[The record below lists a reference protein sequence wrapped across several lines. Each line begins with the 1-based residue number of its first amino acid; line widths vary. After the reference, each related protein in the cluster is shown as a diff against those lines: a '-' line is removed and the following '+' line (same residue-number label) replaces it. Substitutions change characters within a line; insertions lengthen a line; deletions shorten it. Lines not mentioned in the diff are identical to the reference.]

1 MHTLANTQ
9 QKPNLA
15 PIAIKM
21 FMNITGAEWQLPEK
35 AMRTL
40 LGEPSR
46 STFFNWR
53 AGKVSSLSRD
63 TLERISYIAGIYKSL
78 KILFPNV
85 NQANEWVKK
94 PNAAFNGQSALE
106 VMLAGSIVDLA
117 RVRRYLD
124 AQRG

>member
-1 MHTLANTQ
+1 MQTVINTQ
-9 QKPNLA
+9 NMPNMA
-15 PIAIKM
+15 PVAIKM
-21 FMNITGAEWQLPEK
+21 FINITSAEWQLPEK

-53 AGKVSSLSRD
+53 TGKVSSLSKD

-85 NQANEWVKK
+85 SQANDWIKK